1 MHAPGVWGPG
11 EAQPVP
17 VSSGELLRPGL
28 QGWLEPQREG
38 SVGKSKGGQGMVVFE
53 ESNRE
58 AENCLDWR
66 VRLESVTQVSGVPQ
80 VHLRAIPP
88 VLGGRAGGGWAQR
101 TGSSIEGML
110 SVFHH

>member
-17 VSSGELLRPGL
+17 VSSGKLLRPGL
-28 QGWLEPQREG
+28 QGWLELQREG

-53 ESNRE
+53 ESNLE

-66 VRLESVTQVSGVPQ
+66 VRRESVCYTGEWSPSGVSQGHPTC
-80 VHLRAIPP
+80 AGWE
-88 VLGGRAGGGWAQR
+88 GGDVG
-101 TGSSIEGML
+101 
-110 SVFHH
+110 